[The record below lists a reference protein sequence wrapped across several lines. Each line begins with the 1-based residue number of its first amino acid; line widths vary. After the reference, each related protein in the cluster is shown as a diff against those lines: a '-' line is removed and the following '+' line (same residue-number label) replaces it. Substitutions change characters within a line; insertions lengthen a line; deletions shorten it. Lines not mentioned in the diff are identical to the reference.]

1 MSDYSK
7 TPDFRQY
14 LKSLDDAA
22 FACICLADN
31 TEWQVAFKAI
41 GMSEAFCK
49 HHSHRLHSFL
59 LSGIHEYGRITRLQ
73 FAITNAYTWVGANQ
87 DDESNWYT
95 RDEINDRLEGYLDEV
110 AQDYEP
116 VTLMNALHLLH
127 VESKTVDEMELERV
141 YLLQPKNA
149 SDD

>member
-1 MSDYSK
+1 MSYSR

-14 LKSLDDAA
+14 LKSLDDAT
-22 FACICLADN
+22 FACICLADK
-31 TEWQVAFKAI
+31 TGWQVAFKAI

-59 LSGIHEYGRITRLQ
+59 LSGIHEYGRITQLQ

-87 DDESNWYT
+87 DDERNWHT
-95 RDEINDRLEGYLDEV
+95 INDIDDRLEGYLDEV
-110 AQDYEP
+110 AQDYEH

-127 VESKTVDEMELERV
+127 VKSKAIDAASPARV
-141 YLLQPKNA
+141 YLLQTKTP
-149 SDD
+149 D